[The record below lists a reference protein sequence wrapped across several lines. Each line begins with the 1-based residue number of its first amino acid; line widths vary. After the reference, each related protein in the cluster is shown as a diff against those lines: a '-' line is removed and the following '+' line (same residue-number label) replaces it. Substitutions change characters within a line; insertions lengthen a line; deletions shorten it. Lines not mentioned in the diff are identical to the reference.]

1 KTMTTEFVQQPYSG
15 GIHVGYDADSFDND
29 TLNENRSGYDPNDEY
44 YNQQQQYV
52 YSNEDINYGEDND
65 ISTTDQLQ
73 IQNPLSTSSIKNLNQ
88 FSEASDKTP
97 SKMRK
102 PSKKKESKKQQQ
114 ALIANEVDQVEG
126 NEQISQKAKD
136 KLIKEKEKQERQRLK
151 QEEKLKRQEE
161 KQRKKSKS
169 RTRESVPYIEDQA
182 NIPQRYDDDY
192 RQPQRQQNDQHE
204 VDGHER
210 EYYPNQHQNGYHNKN
225 ERATI
230 KQSDDKQRSNSSR
243 LRAKVVMLDDTE
255 ELIDYDK
262 NDIGKD
268 FYNRVCD
275 VMRLEEKDYFG
286 LMFLDSQNMRLWL
299 NNNKRVR
306 SQLKGVEPIFYFR
319 TKFYPPEP
327 ALLQEDLTRYQLCLQ
342 LRHDIL
348 SGKLPCSFVTYA
360 LLGSY
365 TAQAELGDYSEF
377 DHGQGY
383 DYLRD
388 LQFAPTQDDELL
400 RRIAEQHKR
409 HKGQAPNGAD
419 LHFLENAKKLAM
431 YGVDIHHAQDSENV
445 DINIG
450 VSANGLLIYRDKL
463 RINRFAWPKILK
475 ISYKR
480 KYFYIKLRPGDFD
493 RYEST
498 IGFKLPT
505 YKAAKTL
512 WKIAVEHH
520 AFFRLRK
527 PEEIRKKNV
536 LPRFNSTFRY
546 TGTYTYHQ
554 ARQLLLERPAPDFER
569 SLSKRMTRSL
579 DVLTPDQRKAGENYS
594 PNRPQKPVINQN
606 RLPDQHQY
614 SHGNLVRPTSVD
626 PLNDQQ
632 TLPRRQSPAIVLPQ
646 PNGSRDDYLDRH
658 NESYFPSSRE
668 NVQPA
673 TYHDPEYAH
682 VSKPTKPTPST
693 LERDDKKSG
702 QNGIPPEL
710 KPKRPPVLPPTYA
723 NVNGQDVQPSSHHPQ
738 YPVDHD
744 EALLTAIRLATDLD
758 PNMQVEKVV
767 ITNEH

>member
-1 KTMTTEFVQQPYSG
+1 MTTEFVRQPYMNSG
-15 GIHVGYDADSFDND
+15 GFHVGSINDTDSFDND
-29 TLNENRSGYDPNDEY
+29 PLNIDNRSGYDPNDEY
-44 YNQQQQYV
+44 YTQQQQYV
-52 YSNEDINYGEDND
+52 YNNEDLNYGEDMEP
-65 ISTTDQLQ
+65 STIDQIQ
-73 IQNPLSTSSIKNLNQ
+73 MQNPLSTSSTKNLNQ
-88 FSEASDKTP
+88 FSDISGKT
-97 SKMRK
+97 SSEMKK
-102 PSKKKESKKQQQ
+102 SAKKKESKQQQ
-114 ALIANEVDQVEG
+114 EVITGESNRFEGDQ
-126 NEQISQKAKD
+126 QRSQKTKD
-136 KLIKEKEKQERQRLK
+136 KLMKEKEKQERQRLK
-151 QEEKLKRQEE
+151 DEEKLKRQEE

-169 RTRESVPYIEDQA
+169 KTREESQYIDDQN
-182 NIPQRYDDDY
+182 NIPQRYDDDHP
-192 RQPQRQQNDQHE
+192 QPQPYDRHE
-204 VDGHER
+204 TDADEG
-210 EYYPNQHQNGYHNKN
+210 EYYPNQQQQNHSTDV
-225 ERATI
+225 RPTV
-230 KQSDDKQRSNSSR
+230 KQSNDKQRYNPSG
-243 LRAKVVMLDDTE
+243 LKAKVVMLDDSE

-262 NDIGKD
+262 NDTGKD
-268 FYNRVCD
+268 FYSRVCD
-275 VMRLEEKDYFG
+275 IMRLEEKDYFG
-286 LMFLDSQNMRLWL
+286 LTFLDNQNMKLWL
-299 NNNKRVR
+299 DNDKRVR
-306 SQLKGVEPIFYFR
+306 SQLKGAEPIFYFK

-383 DYLRD
+383 DYLRE
-388 LQFAPTQDDELL
+388 LQFAPTQNDELL

-498 IGFKLPT
+498 IGFKLST

-520 AFFRLRK
+520 AFFRLRR
-527 PEEIRKKNV
+527 PEELRKKPI

-594 PNRPQKPVINQN
+594 PSRLHKPVINQN
-606 RLPDQHQY
+606 RFPNQHQY
-614 SHGNLVRPTSVD
+614 PQSHLVRPASID
-626 PLNDQQ
+626 PLTDQP
-632 TLPRRQSPAIVLPQ
+632 LPKRQSPTMVRPQ
-646 PNGSRDDYLDRH
+646 QNKPRDNYIDRE
-658 NESYFPSSRE
+658 NESYFPSARE
-668 NVQPA
+668 SSQP
-673 TYHDPEYAH
+673 TIHDPEYAH
-682 VSKPTKPTPST
+682 VNKPTKSTPST
-693 LERDDKKSG
+693 LERDDKKPV
-702 QNGIPPEL
+702 QNGIQPATPSRDPRGVQVLPTGPIPEL

-723 NVNGQDVQPSSHHPQ
+723 NVNGQDARTPPPIPPQ
-738 YPVDHD
+738 KSKTQKDGHPVDHD
-744 EALLTAIRLATDLD
+744 E
-758 PNMQVEKVV
+758 
-767 ITNEH
+767 